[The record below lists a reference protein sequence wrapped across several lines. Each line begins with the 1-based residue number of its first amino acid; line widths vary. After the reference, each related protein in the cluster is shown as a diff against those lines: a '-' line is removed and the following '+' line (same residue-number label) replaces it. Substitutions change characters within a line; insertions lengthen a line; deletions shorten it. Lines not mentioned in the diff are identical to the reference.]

1 MSRVQIS
8 FLVCYELNSL
18 LRMIILQCQSHKK
31 KTRVYVLNSSLI
43 LFTLSLTLGPQALH
57 FSFNRFTGMSRR
69 NGTRKLFK
77 FAKHDD
83 AVLNSIEELNTGLFT
98 TLLFVVCVA
107 LPHSPTRLG
116 AYAKKNGD
124 GNNNGKKSNRFK
136 AKQQLCTCITHFCT

>member
-1 MSRVQIS
+1 
-8 FLVCYELNSL
+8 
-18 LRMIILQCQSHKK
+18 MIILQCQSHKK

-77 FAKHDD
+77 FAKQDD

-98 TLLFVVCVA
+98 TLLFVVCVT

-116 AYAKKNGD
+116 AYAKKNGG
-124 GNNNGKKSNRFK
+124 GNNNGKK
-136 AKQQLCTCITHFCT
+136 AIDLKQNNSFARASRIFVHNFAVTA